1 MQMASSNRK
10 EGMLI
15 WLEGQDKGK
24 KKGSAI
30 SSANSPKSYPQ
41 TRRQGLSLSWV
52 TDMTLEAAA
61 RMITTVVWRRLRSQ
75 KAMEDFTPMTLIFK
89 DSLNIFPFPGSSV
102 GKESACS
109 AEDPGSIPGSRRSPG
124 ERNGNPLQ
132 YPCLENPHGPRS
144 LMGYSPW
151 GCKAQQDRAINTFT
165 FRFISK
171 PVKI

>member
-1 MQMASSNRK
+1 MTRGS
-10 EGMLI
+10 
-15 WLEGQDKGK
+15 GQGE

-41 TRRQGLSLSWV
+41 TRRQGLSLSWA

-132 YPCLENPHGPRS
+132 YPCLENP
-144 LMGYSPW
+144 M
-151 GCKAQQDRAINTFT
+151 TE
-165 FRFISK
+165 K
-171 PVKI
+171 PSGLQSTGLQRVRHD